1 MAYPNSSKSAS
12 RGTKP
17 EQHVGL
23 GSEVR
28 PSRLPNFIDGSATC
42 VNNFQAIVYSS
53 FAGTP
58 LKTTF
63 LDGRW
68 WVTTP
73 GEKLQLLENY
83 FEGEDIGFNFLCE
96 ADGKVGA
103 LALTK
108 MLGKAL
114 EEPEEEVDKVLR
126 NRVSDLKR
134 LGVELDVK
142 DEALML
148 ELQVVPNEGK
158 TRRQGKYSVWCHL
171 ADNFCEMLFDIDAF
185 ETKKDAEEW
194 SRYLFDYLEE
204 LGVKF
209 TIV

>member
-1 MAYPNSSKSAS
+1 MTSLNLQSNMAQTNNSQPKPRKV
-12 RGTKP
+12 RGT
-17 EQHVGL
+17 G
-23 GSEVR
+23 
-28 PSRLPNFIDGSATC
+28 TC

-53 FAGTP
+53 FAGAP
-58 LKTTF
+58 LKVTF

-73 GEKLQLLENY
+73 GERLQPLENY

-142 DEALML
+142 DEALALVL
-148 ELQVVPNEGK
+148 EVFPNEGK
-158 TRRQGKYSVWCHL
+158 TRRQGKYSMRCHL
-171 ADNFCEMLFDIDAF
+171 ADNYCEQIFDTDAF

-194 SRYLFDYLEE
+194 AGYLFDYLEE
-204 LGVKF
+204 LGIAFNVL
-209 TIV
+209 

>member
-1 MAYPNSSKSAS
+1 MTRNKQQRTAS
-12 RGTKP
+12 PVKNIRYA
-17 EQHVGL
+17 HV
-23 GSEVR
+23 
-28 PSRLPNFIDGSATC
+28 ND
-42 VNNFQAIVYSS
+42 FQAIVYNDFSG
-53 FAGTP
+53 AP
-58 LKTTF
+58 LKVTN

-73 GEKLQLLENY
+73 GERLQPLENY
-83 FEGEDIGFNFLCE
+83 FEGYDIGFNYLCE

-114 EEPEEEVDKVLR
+114 EEPEEEVDEVLR
-126 NRVSDLKR
+126 NRVRDLKR

-142 DEALML
+142 DEALVL
-148 ELQVVPNEGK
+148 ELEVVSNDGK
-158 TRRQGKYSVWCHL
+158 SRRQGNYTVMCHL
-171 ADNFCEMLFDIDAF
+171 ADDICEWVFNIDSF

-194 SRYLFDYLEE
+194 ARYLFDYMEE
-204 LGVKF
+204 LGIDF